1 MSFDP
6 AQHFGETVT
15 IRGTAATARAG
26 ALVEVPA
33 SPPIYISGLEE
44 WAEEVEGKQIE
55 ATGTLRLRPSRLPPV
70 KPGGVHYHGIGE
82 TIALDDASWQ
92 VLG

>member
-15 IRGTAATARAG
+15 VRGTAATARAG
-26 ALVEVPA
+26 AMVEVSDGPA
-33 SPPIYISGLEE
+33 IYVAGLAE
-44 WAEEVEGKQIE
+44 WADDVEDKQVEV
-55 ATGTLRLRPSRLPPV
+55 TGTLRLRPSRLPQV
-70 KPGGVHYHGIGE
+70 QPGGVHSHGLGE
-82 TIALDDASWQ
+82 TVALDDASWT